1 MIEVGELAGTVVP
14 LLSAAAGAYGSAVVS
29 KATEQGTDAAANAT
43 VGAGRRLLGRLLKS
57 PRAAQV
63 GAAVTD
69 LGENPDDEAF
79 AAAVYAQVK
88 RALSE
93 DAELAEEIAAIV
105 AASPV
110 RGDTFT
116 VTVTNST
123 GVQVGDHNVLSV
135 HQPPPA
141 R

>member
-14 LLSAAAGAYGSAVVS
+14 FLSAAAGAYGSAVVAKVS
-29 KATEQGTDAAANAT
+29 ERGSDAAADAT
-43 VGAGRRLLGRLLKS
+43 VGVGRRLLDRLLAS
-57 PRAAQV
+57 RRSAQV

-69 LGENPDDEAF
+69 LGENPDDDAF
-79 AAAVYAQVK
+79 AAAVFAQVK
-88 RALSE
+88 RALAE

-105 AASPV
+105 AAAPV

-123 GVQVGDHNVLSV
+123 GVQVGNNNVQSV
-135 HQPPPA
+135 QPPPA
-141 R
+141 AR

>member
-14 LLSAAAGAYGSAVVS
+14 FLSAAAGAYGSAVVT
-29 KATEQGTDAAANAT
+29 KATEQGTDAAADAT
-43 VGAGRRLLGRLLKS
+43 VGLGGRLLGRLLTS
-57 PRAAQV
+57 RRSAQV

-79 AAAVYAQVK
+79 AAAVFAQVK

-93 DAELAEEIAAIV
+93 DVELTEQIAAMI
-105 AASPV
+105 AAAPV

-123 GVQVGDHNVLSV
+123 GVQVGSNNVLSV
-135 HQPPPA
+135 HQPPAA

>member
-14 LLSAAAGAYGSAVVS
+14 FLSAAAGAYGSAVVS
-29 KATEQGTDAAANAT
+29 KATEQGTAAAADAT
-43 VGAGRRLLGRLLKS
+43 VGVGRRLLERLLS
-57 PRAAQV
+57 SRRSAQV

-69 LGENPDDEAF
+69 LAENPADEAF
-79 AAAVYAQVK
+79 TAAVFAQVR
-88 RALSE
+88 RALAE
-93 DAELAEEIAAIV
+93 DGELAAEIAAMV

-110 RGDTFT
+110 RADTYT

-123 GVQVGDHNVLSV
+123 GVQVGRDNTLNL
-135 HQPPPA
+135 HQPPSP